1 MSCGHGYPEGM
12 ARPVK
17 ALDPDPAVVPI
28 VDDSDGSLDDWLR
41 SLVRDEPLELSVTG
55 ADLVAEA
62 RAEQE

>member
-1 MSCGHGYPEGM
+1 M
-12 ARPVK
+12 ARPVN

-28 VDDSDGSLDDWLR
+28 VDDSDGSMDDWLR
-41 SLVRDEPLELSVTG
+41 ALVRDEPSELSVTG

>member
-1 MSCGHGYPEGM
+1 M
-12 ARPVK
+12 ARRVK

-28 VDDSDGSLDDWLR
+28 VDDSDGSMDDWLR
-41 SLVRDEPLELSVTG
+41 SLVRDEPIELAVSG